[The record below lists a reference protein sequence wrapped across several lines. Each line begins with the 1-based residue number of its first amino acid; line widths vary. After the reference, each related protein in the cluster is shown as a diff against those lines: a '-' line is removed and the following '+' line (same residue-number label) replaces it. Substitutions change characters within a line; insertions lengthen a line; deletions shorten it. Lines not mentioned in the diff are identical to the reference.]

1 MNNLL
6 ETLKANALFALEFVG
21 IIVGLLILAIILE
34 KIAAKKNGE
43 SGKILTTR
51 KMAMVGLFSAL
62 ATILM
67 LFELP
72 VFFAPPFY
80 KLDASELPIL
90 IGAYAF
96 GPAAGVLMEAI
107 KVLLNLV
114 INGSSTAF
122 VGELANF
129 AVGCSL
135 IIPSATVYTFVKNK
149 KGAIWACIVGTL
161 SMTVF
166 GTAFNAIYLIPAFA
180 KLFGMPIES
189 IIGMGMAVNPL
200 VKEGNLVSLVVACVA
215 PLNLIK
221 GTAVCVITMLV
232 YKPLSPIL
240 KSGIK
245 NHR

>member
-21 IIVGLLILAIILE
+21 IIVALLILAIVLE
-34 KIAAKKNGE
+34 KLAAKKCGE
-43 SGKILTTR
+43 TGKVLTTR

-67 LFELP
+67 LIELP

-80 KLDASELPIL
+80 KLDLSELPIL

-96 GPAAGVLMEAI
+96 GPAAGVMMEAI
-107 KVLLNLV
+107 KILLNIA

-135 IIPSATVYTFVKNK
+135 IIPASAVYSFVKKK
-149 KGAIWACIVGTL
+149 KGAIWACVIGTL

-180 KLFGMPIES
+180 KLFGMPIET

-200 VKEGNLVSLVVACVA
+200 VKEGSLVSLVVACVA
-215 PLNLIK
+215 PLNLVK
-221 GTAVCVITMLV
+221 GTIVCVITMLV

-240 KSGIK
+240 KATNK
-245 NHR
+245 NSR

>member
-21 IIVGLLILAIILE
+21 IIVALLILAIILE
-34 KIAAKKNGE
+34 KIAAKRNGE
-43 SGKILTTR
+43 DGKILTTR

-67 LFELP
+67 LIELP

-80 KLDASELPIL
+80 KLDLSELPIL

-96 GPAAGVLMEAI
+96 GPAAGVMMEAI
-107 KVLLNLV
+107 KILLNIV

-135 IIPSATVYTFVKNK
+135 IIPASTIYTFVKKK
-149 KGAIWACIVGTL
+149 KGAIWACVIGTL

-180 KLFGMPIES
+180 KLFGMPIDT

-200 VKEGNLVSLVVACVA
+200 VKEGSLVSLVVACVA
-215 PLNLIK
+215 PLNLFK
-221 GTAVCVITMLV
+221 GALVCVITMLV

-240 KSGIK
+240 KATNK
-245 NHR
+245 NSR